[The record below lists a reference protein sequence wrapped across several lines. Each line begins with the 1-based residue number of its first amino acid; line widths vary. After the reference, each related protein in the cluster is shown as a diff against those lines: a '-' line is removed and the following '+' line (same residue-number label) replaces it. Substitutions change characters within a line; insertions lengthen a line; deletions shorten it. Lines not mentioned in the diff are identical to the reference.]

1 MTLIHSTQAANARPA
16 RPSLRRMP
24 TLLADRRA
32 GMTVFIAGLI
42 TAMIVFGA
50 FVLDSMRLMVMA
62 QRLNQAT
69 EMAALAGGTELSTY
83 YTTSATTTLTTAA
96 NSLFNSNVGGN
107 WANTPSTTVSV
118 GSWSSSNFTA
128 NTTPNAV
135 QVIGTATVNTIFG
148 AFLGKT
154 SFPITKTA
162 VARIGGARA
171 VNVVVVNDT
180 SGSFSGD
187 ITQQRAADQAIL
199 NCIASS
205 ATGTSKFGISTF
217 DGTSAT
223 YIPLTTITAAAKTSM
238 TTKINAMLSCSG
250 GGTIGGNPPKCSG
263 TNAAGGIY
271 NARTQLDALNCPKCN
286 NNIVIIT
293 DGVPN
298 YNPISYTQA
307 AGTYVST
314 TGTGTAMVGTGSAT
328 TAMCGVGSTN
338 SCSTPTN
345 SNGDPVRM
353 LAMAQG
359 QAAAAGASG
368 YLLSTIYYTGD
379 TSGSTLIA
387 AYTTELKNW
396 TKNGGV
402 AMVAPTPT
410 QITSSSNGVCALL
423 GVGLAKASA
432 SL

>member
-1 MTLIHSTQAANARPA
+1 MTLIHLTQAANARPA
-16 RPSLRRMP
+16 MPSLRRLP

-50 FVLDSMRLMVMA
+50 FVLDSMRLVIMA

-69 EMAALAGGTELSTY
+69 QMAALAGGSKLSTY

-96 NSLFNSNVGGN
+96 NSLFNSNVGGD
-107 WANTPSTTVSV
+107 WANTPSTTIAV
-118 GSWSSSNFTA
+118 GSWSSSNFVA

-135 QVIGTATVNTIFG
+135 QVIGNATVNTIFG
-148 AFLGKT
+148 ALLGRT

-171 VNVVVVNDT
+171 VNVVVVNDA
-180 SGSFSGD
+180 SGSFSSD
-187 ITQQRAADQAIL
+187 IAQQRAADLAIL

-217 DGTSAT
+217 DGTST
-223 YIPLTTITAAAKTSM
+223 IYIPLTTTTAAATTSM
-238 TTKINAMLSCSG
+238 TTRINAMLSCSG
-250 GGTIGGNPPKCSG
+250 SGTVGGNPPMCSG
-263 TNAAGGIY
+263 SNAAAGIY
-271 NARTQLDALNCPKCN
+271 NARIQLDALNCPMCN
-286 NNIVIIT
+286 NNIIVIT

-307 AGTYVST
+307 TGTYVST

-328 TAMCGVGSTN
+328 TPICGVGSTN

-345 SNGDPVRM
+345 SNGDSVRM

-368 YLLSTIYYTGD
+368 YLVSTIYYSGS
-379 TSGSTLIA
+379 TSGSALVA
-387 AYTTELKNW
+387 AYTAELAGW

-423 GVGLAKASA
+423 GVGLAKTSA